1 MLSQFVRVC
10 KWYGLGPGDV
20 PWQAVSFHAMQSPV
34 MSEVTLH
41 QLGVM
46 WASWS
51 QGSYWV
57 FWFYPKIGAPYIP
70 LWKFVKYGKSVVAAC
85 DNEQRGWE
93 MMMLGSTAL
102 REVGNCPR
110 SASGKDFVKVSWTR
124 CFMANSPHCGWL
136 PQPTLS
142 TPGLE
147 ADIALKSTPL
157 SKSQDWSGSY
167 NLRGKRCREL
177 KLCWTPVLWLLIG
190 C

>member
-10 KWYGLGPGDV
+10 KWHGLGPGGV
-20 PWQAVSFHAMQSPV
+20 PWQAVSFHAIQSPI

-41 QLGVM
+41 QLGFM

-57 FWFYPKIGAPYIP
+57 
-70 LWKFVKYGKSVVAAC
+70 LGKSIAPC

-93 MMMLGSTAL
+93 TMMLGSTAL

-147 ADIALKSTPL
+147 ADTALKSTPL

-167 NLRGKRCREL
+167 NLRGKRSREL